1 MMATPIQDLRGITDA
16 MIAGFKKEGI
26 SDSDQLIAAI
36 ALPAGRKH
44 WAEKLGV
51 ATAEVLELANRADL
65 ARIKGIGGVFG
76 DLLEM
81 SGVDTVKELAH
92 RRPDNLLAKM
102 VEINTEKKLSGRNP
116 SLKDCESWV
125 SQAKELGGKIT
136 Y

>member
-1 MMATPIQDLRGITDA
+1 MATPIQELRGITDA
-16 MIAGFKKEGI
+16 MVAGFKKEGI
-26 SDSDQLIAAI
+26 NDSDSLIDAI
-36 ALPAGRKH
+36 ALPAGRKQ

-51 ATAEVLELANRADL
+51 TTAEVLELANRADL

-92 RRPDNLLAKM
+92 RRPDNLQAKM

>member
-1 MMATPIQDLRGITDA
+1 MATPIQDLRGITDA

-26 SDSDQLIAAI
+26 SNSDSLIEAI
-36 ALPAGRKH
+36 AMPAGRKQ
-44 WAEKLGV
+44 WADKLGV
-51 ATAEVLELANRADL
+51 STKDILELANRADL

-81 SGVDTVKELAH
+81 AGVDTVKELAH

-102 VEINTEKKLSGRNP
+102 VEINGEKNLSGRNP
-116 SLKDCESWV
+116 ALKDCESWV
-125 SQAKELGGKIT
+125 SQAKALGGKIT

>member
-1 MMATPIQDLRGITDA
+1 MATAIQDLRGITDA
-16 MIAGFKKEGI
+16 MIAAFKKEGI
-26 SDSDQLIAAI
+26 SQSDALIDAI
-36 ALPAGRKH
+36 ATPATRKQ
-44 WAEKLGV
+44 WAAKLGV
-51 ATAEVLELANRADL
+51 ETAVVLELANRADL
-65 ARIKGIGGVFG
+65 ARVKGIGGVFG

-81 SGVDTVKELAH
+81 AGVDTVKELAH

>member
-1 MMATPIQDLRGITDA
+1 MATPIQELRGITDA
-16 MIAGFKKEGI
+16 MVAGFKKEGI
-26 SDSDQLIAAI
+26 NDSDTLIDAI
-36 ALPAGRKH
+36 ALPAGRKQ

-51 ATAEVLELANRADL
+51 PTAEVLELANRADL

-92 RRPDNLLAKM
+92 RRPDNLQAKM